1 MARISPAAQGSPLA
15 FASVET
21 ALRAAQME
29 LIGSD
34 TPQLDAEVL
43 LAFVTKRTRTQL
55 RSAPEHLLTDD
66 EYDRFRRLT
75 ARRTR
80 GEPIAYLSGTREFW
94 SLTLHVDATVLVPR
108 PETELLVERALLHM
122 TNPGAR
128 ILDLGTGSGAIA
140 LAIASERP
148 ASDVLATDASSAA
161 LEVAQ
166 RNARELGLSRVRFQL
181 SDWFGNLGN
190 EQFDI
195 VVSNP
200 PYIAAGDPQLA
211 ADVLA
216 YEPRQALIAG
226 TAGLEAI
233 AVIITTAPRHL
244 QQGGWLIIEHGI
256 HQAPDVRRLL
266 EQVGFISVAS
276 HADLAGI
283 ERVSEGQWPS
293 SVKSGP

>member
-1 MARISPAAQGSPLA
+1 MA

-55 RSAPEHLLTDD
+55 RSAPERLLTGD

-75 ARRTR
+75 ARRNR
-80 GEPIAYLSGTREFW
+80 GEPIAYLTGTREFW

-128 ILDLGTGSGAIA
+128 MLDLGTGSGEIA

-181 SDWFGNLGN
+181 SDWFSNLGK

-195 VVSNP
+195 IVSNP

-244 QQGGWLIIEHGI
+244 QQGGWPIIEHGI